1 YLVDQN
7 LIFFLFSLLCVFAA
21 VKSCAVGCSTDYN
34 TLLNCSCGGL
44 DPPETLQNL
53 ATNTYTSEKRV
64 IVSKEAPFCVMYPD
78 IMEEIADVDTVCSS
92 SALRAHDRTAIT
104 TNSSDWKLKNA
115 VKPWPPFNI
124 QVKYAKEF
132 YTISWDTKNPKYCLV
147 YRILIRAALEPQNS
161 VISLESK
168 DTLVHLGESKL
179 RPGVYYGVEVQAKL
193 CPTFRYTGPW
203 SEWGS
208 ATFST
213 VAATNLTAQV
223 PGINYYCKYLTQV
236 SNSISNICCRF
247 WQKRFQRFTFIP
259 DPGEFFK
266 PLYIIHDGDFKAWVK
281 PTVTEHSFLNMD
293 TLMDVKLDPTPLSLF
308 KSSLGHASLG
318 RVSISTVCGENILAH
333 FSVNSDFPHEASCG
347 TAELDDDP
355 ETPHVHLSN
364 LNVHQDLDEGLS
376 GSDYPLVDLDTI
388 DSGFEECSSPSAAGH
403 LLSPHQQTPLGP
415 GAEQLCDLY
424 HSNYVKQWR
433 HHT

>member
-1 YLVDQN
+1 M
-7 LIFFLFSLLCVFAA
+7 SGLLAA
-21 VKSCAVGCSTDYN
+21 RH
-34 TLLNCSCGGL
+34 LQNCSCLTTCMRVGG
-44 DPPETLQNL
+44 
-53 ATNTYTSEKRV
+53 
-64 IVSKEAPFCVMYPD
+64 
-78 IMEEIADVDTVCSS
+78 
-92 SALRAHDRTAIT
+92 
-104 TNSSDWKLKNA
+104 

-223 PGINYYCKYLTQV
+223 PGINYYWLIFILIILLFLFPTAM
-236 SNSISNICCRF
+236 F

-333 FSVNSDFPHEASCG
+333 FSVNSDFRHEASCG